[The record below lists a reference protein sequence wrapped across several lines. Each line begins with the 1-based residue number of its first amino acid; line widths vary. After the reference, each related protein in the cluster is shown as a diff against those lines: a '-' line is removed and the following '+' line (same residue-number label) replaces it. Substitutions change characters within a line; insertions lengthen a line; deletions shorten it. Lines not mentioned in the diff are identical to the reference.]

1 MLIKRSEYEAL
12 YARINAL
19 EAENQELR
27 QRNYSL
33 YEEVDASYTE
43 NYDLMKKNFQLKA
56 KMYEMEITMDEMKEQ
71 VEDFLYDMKEKA
83 EFVYD
88 EILSKD
94 AYIAELEEA
103 LDDEVVAPEE
113 DIVEAECTV
122 VEEVLLLMAPVMVEE
137 VAEEV
142 VVVAAEP
149 AIVEVVVET
158 VAEPVIKIVVEKP
171 QPRNSRAKAVICI
184 TTGLTFD
191 SIKEAADYYGIKTSN
206 SISKCCNGKQKS
218 AGKHNGQKLEWQ
230 FAA

>member
-1 MLIKRSEYEAL
+1 MFIKRSEYEAL
-12 YARINAL
+12 YARINEL
-19 EAENQELR
+19 EAENYELR
-27 QRNYSL
+27 QRNSSL
-33 YEEVDASYTE
+33 YAELDAEYAE
-43 NYDLMKKNFQLKA
+43 NYDLMKEKFQLKA
-56 KMYEMEITMDEMKEQ
+56 AMYEMEIAMDEIKEQ
-71 VEDFLYDMKEKA
+71 VEDYIYDMKEKA

-88 EILSKD
+88 ELLSKD

-103 LDDEVVAPEE
+103 LNEEVVVPEE
-113 DIVEAECTV
+113 EVVEAEYTV

-137 VAEEV
+137 AAEEVAV

-149 AIVEVVVET
+149 A
-158 VAEPVIKIVVEKP
+158 VIKVVVEKP
-171 QPRNSRAKAVICI
+171 QPHNSRAKAVICI

-191 SIKEAADYYGIKTSN
+191 SIKEAAEYYGIKTSN